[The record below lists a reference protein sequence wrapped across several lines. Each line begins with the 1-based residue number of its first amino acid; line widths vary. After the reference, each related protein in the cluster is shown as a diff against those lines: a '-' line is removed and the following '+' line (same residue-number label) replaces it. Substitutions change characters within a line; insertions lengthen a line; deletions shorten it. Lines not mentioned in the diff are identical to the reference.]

1 MEYDPNRKCL
11 KCHRSD
17 NYLFYCEDCGGTICN
32 NCIIS
37 DKTECTF
44 CSDCS
49 HISPGNKCELCGKS
63 NSISTAKKFSRK
75 CPICSSMRIKD
86 LSEKISG
93 LTLEYNDAI
102 ELIGNGLSVI
112 KRYNSRFMEITSQA
126 RHLRKER
133 FGLYPNIEN
142 IILRT
147 HDQLFEVTARANEL
161 LDKASSQ
168 ISQDARQL
176 KLNQSITVNM
186 LYRIDKI
193 LKIIKAHALSY
204 SNLIEDFMKDS
215 NRELFEV
222 EGYLTEMINYLE
234 YFDNAADSFEPEPLE
249 LKIAVFPNIKIAYP
263 DDQRIK
269 NGTLFITNKHLYFM
283 PIRKFIFQFK
293 GKIKALPISRIR
305 DVELRYRPILSTKL
319 LVNIPDENQMRI
331 KGSAE
336 VLEKLNFLFGVLFN
350 NNEGYVISDP
360 YYLESFK
367 SQIDLAAIR
376 EKTEKRIK
384 DLKQIP
390 FGFLDRIIGPPN
402 PYPFNPIIQDSDEI
416 KQLQI
421 QLKAAKDTLKQL
433 ILAFDDRS
441 ITPEIYF
448 SRREKTKQRIL
459 TLEDELKGAMKEG
472 LGLKNYGRFN
482 DYYGQNQNQDMRRR

>member
-11 KCHRSD
+11 KCHKTDR
-17 NYLFYCEDCGGTICN
+17 YLFYCEDCGGTICN
-32 NCIIS
+32 NCVIS

-75 CPICSSMRIKD
+75 CPICTSMRIKD
-86 LSEKISG
+86 ISEKISG

-102 ELIGNGLSVI
+102 EMIGNGLSVI
-112 KRYNSRFMEITSQA
+112 KRYNSRFMELTSQA

-133 FGLYPNIEN
+133 FGLYPNVEN

-147 HDQLFEVTARANEL
+147 HDQLYEVTARANEL
-161 LDKASSQ
+161 LEKASGQ

-176 KLNQSITVNM
+176 KLNQPITVNS
-186 LYRIDKI
+186 LYHIDRI
-193 LKIIKAHALSY
+193 LKVIKAHALSY

-222 EGYLTEMINYLE
+222 EGYLSEMKNYLDF
-234 YFDNAADSFEPEPLE
+234 FDGVADKFEPEPLE
-249 LKIAVFPNIKIAYP
+249 LKIAVFPNVKIAYP
-263 DDQRIK
+263 DEQRKK

-283 PIRKFIFQFK
+283 PIRKFIFQIK

-305 DVELRYRPILSTKL
+305 DVEIRYRPIMGPKL

-331 KGSAE
+331 KSSAE
-336 VLEKLNFLFGVLFN
+336 VLEKLNFIFGVLFN
-350 NNEGYVISDP
+350 NNEGYIISDP

-367 SQIDLAAIR
+367 SQIDLTALR

-390 FGFLDRIIGPPN
+390 FGFIDRMIGPPN
-402 PYPFNPIIQDSDEI
+402 PEPFGPIIQDSDEI
-416 KQLQI
+416 KQLRI

-441 ITPEIYF
+441 ITPEVYF

-459 TLEDELKGAMKEG
+459 TLEDELKDAMKER
-472 LGLKNYGRFN
+472 LGFKNLGKFMN
-482 DYYGQNQNQDMRRR
+482 YYSQNQNQEMRRR

>member
-63 NSISTAKKFSRK
+63 NSISTAKKFTRK
-75 CPICSSMRIKD
+75 CPICTSMRIKD
-86 LSEKISG
+86 ISEKISG

-112 KRYNSRFMEITSQA
+112 KRYNVRFTELTSQA
-126 RHLRKER
+126 RQLRKER

-147 HDQLFEVTARANEL
+147 HDQLFEVTTRANEL
-161 LDKASSQ
+161 LDKASAQ

-176 KLNQSITVNM
+176 KLNQSITVNS

-193 LKIIKAHALSY
+193 LKVIKAHALSY

-215 NRELFEV
+215 NRELFEA
-222 EGYLTEMINYLE
+222 EGYISEMKGYLD
-234 YFDNAADSFEPEPLE
+234 YFDGVSDRFEPEPLE

-263 DDQRIK
+263 DDQRRK

-283 PIRKFIFQFK
+283 PITNFIFKFK
-293 GKIKALPISRIR
+293 RKIKALPISQIR
-305 DVELRYRPILSTKL
+305 DVEIRYRPITGAKL
-319 LVNIPDENQMRI
+319 LVNISNENQMKI
-331 KGSAE
+331 KSSAE
-336 VLEKLNFLFGVLFN
+336 VLEKLNFIFGVLFN

-360 YYLESFK
+360 YYLESFR
-367 SQIDLAAIR
+367 SQINLTSLR

-390 FGFLDRIIGPPN
+390 FGFIDRMIGPPN
-402 PYPFNPIIQDSDEI
+402 PDPFGSLIQDSDEI

-433 ILAFDDRS
+433 IMAFDDRS
-441 ITPEIYF
+441 ITPEVYF

-459 TLEDELKGAMKEG
+459 TLEDDLKGAMKEG
-472 LGLKNYGRFN
+472 LGLKNLGKYMN
-482 DYYGQNQNQDMRRR
+482 YYRQNQNQEMRRR